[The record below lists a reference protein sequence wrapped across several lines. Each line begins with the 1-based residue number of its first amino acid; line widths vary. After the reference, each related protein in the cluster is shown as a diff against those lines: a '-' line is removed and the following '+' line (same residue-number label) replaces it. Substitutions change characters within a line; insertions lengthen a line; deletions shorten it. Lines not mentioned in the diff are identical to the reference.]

1 MTSSHRPPRWA
12 EKLLDWLLKDDWHTP
27 AGDFEEAFHRIAN
40 RDGAREARSWYRR
53 QVLIILPERLKEKL
67 IWALIMM
74 ASNLKIAT
82 RTLRKHPG
90 FAAINMGG
98 LALGLGVAI
107 LMALFIRSE
116 LSYDRFHPDADR
128 IVRVLDHITTA
139 DGAVQSFGY
148 APPAA
153 AQAALDQIPEI
164 EQTTRFFTRNVMGRQ
179 VVETPL
185 ARLTEGDYLFV
196 DRSFLDMFG
205 FELIEGNPAT
215 VLSEPNT
222 VVITES
228 AAQRYFGSDNPMGK
242 IMQFERE
249 EDQLV
254 VGVIADPP
262 RVSHIQ
268 FSMLFSLRAYDNIE
282 RLRPI
287 LHSWDGSWSNTYLK
301 LTPGADLEEVRRKF
315 QSVAAASRPAEA
327 NEVSRLALQPML
339 DVHFG
344 SSNIGSEDN
353 AGESPRQTVWFV
365 ALVALFILAIA
376 IINFTNMSTAASMR
390 RSREVGLRKAV
401 GANRSQVARQFLGES
416 TVMMGLSL
424 ALAVTL
430 ALVVMPGFNII
441 SGKQLLPTDLLD
453 PALIGAIALI
463 AIVAGLLAGSYPAMY
478 LSRFSPVNV
487 LKGRTETGN
496 RAPRMR
502 RGLVVIQ
509 FALSI
514 GLIMASL
521 IVNNQMQYL
530 QRMDLG
536 YEEQHLVVVD
546 INSGAARQSM
556 DALVDG
562 FTSLAGVANAS
573 VTSRVPGDWKGI
585 SEIDVRPAGTGVET
599 YSRSHFLA
607 IDDRFLD
614 TFQMTLLEGRNI
626 SMETRADSMAVL
638 INTQAARVLGVTVG
652 DRVSISPDNIR
663 TSDPEISFEPTVVGI
678 VEDFQFRSAHVPIGP
693 MVLGYLFNPI
703 RGSDYFTIRAEGPVT
718 ADLLED
724 LEAVHLQFDP
734 ATPFE
739 YHILE
744 DQLAL
749 FYESERRMARIF
761 RWATG
766 LAILIACLGLFGL
779 TAHSVT
785 HRTKEIGIRK
795 ALGATETGLYTM
807 LIREI
812 VVLVVLA
819 FLVAAPLTWWAIGS
833 WLQGFAYHVQPGIV
847 DVIIPGLIS
856 IACAIATVSWLAIRA
871 ARTNPVFSLR
881 YE

>member
-1 MTSSHRPPRWA
+1 MNRPPRLA
-12 EKLLDWLLKDDWHTP
+12 ASLLDWLLKDDWHTP
-27 AGDFEEAFHRIAN
+27 AGDFEEAFHRMAI
-40 RDGAREARSWYRR
+40 RDGERAARRWYRK
-53 QVLIILPERLKEKL
+53 QVLLILPERLKEKL
-67 IWALIMM
+67 VWTLIML
-74 ASNLKIAT
+74 ASNLKVAI

-116 LSYDRFHPDADR
+116 LSFDRFHPDADR

-148 APPAA
+148 APPGT
-153 AQAALDQIPEI
+153 AQAALDQIPEV
-164 EQTTRFFTRNVMGRQ
+164 EQATRFFTRNVMGRQ

-205 FELIEGNPAT
+205 FELIEGNAAT

-228 AAQRYFGSDNPMGK
+228 AAQRYFGSEDPMGK
-242 IMQFERE
+242 TMQFERE

-254 VGVIADPP
+254 VGVMADPP
-262 RVSHIQ
+262 RASHIQ
-268 FSMLFSLRAYDNIE
+268 FSMLFSLHAYDNIE
-282 RLRPI
+282 RLRPL

-301 LTPGADLEEVRRKF
+301 LTPGADLDEVRRKF
-315 QSVAAASRPAEA
+315 QDVVAASRPAEA
-327 NEVSRLALQPML
+327 NDVSRLALQPLM

-344 SSNIGSEDN
+344 SSEIGAEDN

-365 ALVALFILAIA
+365 ALVAFFILTIA
-376 IINFTNMSTAASMR
+376 IINFTNMSTAASLR

-416 TVMMGLSL
+416 TVVMGLSL
-424 ALAVTL
+424 VAAIMLAV
-430 ALVVMPGFNII
+430 AVMPGFNMIA
-441 SGKQLLPTDLLD
+441 GKQLEPIDLLD
-453 PALIGAIALI
+453 PILMGTIALI
-463 AIVAGLLAGSYPAMY
+463 AIMAGLLSGSYPALY

-487 LKGRTETGN
+487 LKGRTDTGG
-496 RAPRMR
+496 RTPRMR
-502 RGLVVIQ
+502 QGLVVIQ

-521 IVNNQMQYL
+521 ILNNQMQYL

-556 DALVDG
+556 DGLVDG

-585 SEIDVRPAGTGVET
+585 SEIDVRPASSGEESF
-599 YSRSHFLA
+599 SRSHFLA

-626 SMETRADSMAVL
+626 RMDTRADSMAVL
-638 INTQAARVLGVTVG
+638 INTQAARVLGVSVG
-652 DRVSISPDNIR
+652 DRVSISPDNLRSSAPDI
-663 TSDPEISFEPTVVGI
+663 PFEPTVVGI
-678 VEDFQFRSAHVPIGP
+678 VEDFQFQSAHVPIGP
-693 MVLGYLFNPI
+693 MVLGFLFNPI
-703 RGSDYFTIRAEGPVT
+703 RGSDYFTIRAEGPIT
-718 ADLLED
+718 ADLIEN

-739 YHILE
+739 YHVLE

-749 FYESERRMARIF
+749 FYESEQRMARIF

-785 HRTKEIGIRK
+785 QRTKEIGIRK
-795 ALGATETGLYTM
+795 ALGATEAGLYAM

-812 VVLVVLA
+812 VLLVVLA
-819 FLVAAPLTWWAIGS
+819 FLVATPLTWWATGG
-833 WLQGFAYHVQPGIV
+833 WLQGFAFHVQPGIG
-847 DVIIPGLIS
+847 DVMVPGLIS
-856 IACAIATVSWLAIRA
+856 IACAIVTVSWLALRA